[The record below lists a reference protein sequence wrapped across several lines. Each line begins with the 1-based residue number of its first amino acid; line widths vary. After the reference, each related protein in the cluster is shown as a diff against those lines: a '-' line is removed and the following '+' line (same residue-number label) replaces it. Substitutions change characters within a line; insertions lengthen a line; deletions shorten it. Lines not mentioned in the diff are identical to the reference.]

1 MCKYFK
7 KCYRTC
13 KSEKTHFRHWEHVRK
28 YAEKKYPNYINYRTY
43 SRLSKSAQ
51 NDMSNM
57 CDIEEL
63 NIEELESEPKSQ
75 NINYTNLERY
85 LVTNMVEKMIYNII
99 DKL

>member
-13 KSEKTHFRHWEHVRK
+13 KNKKSHFRHWEHVRK
-28 YAEKKYPNYINYRTY
+28 YAENKYPNYINYRTY
-43 SRLSKSAQ
+43 VRLSKSAQ
-51 NDMSNM
+51 NDMSNI
-57 CDIEEL
+57 CHIEESDS
-63 NIEELESEPKSQ
+63 ELESEPKSQ

-85 LVTNMVEKMIYNII
+85 LVTNMVEKMIYDIV

>member
-13 KSEKTHFRHWEHVRK
+13 KNKKSHFRHWEHVRK

-43 SRLSKSAQ
+43 VRLSKSAQ
-51 NDMSNM
+51 NDMSNI
-57 CDIEEL
+57 CHIEES
-63 NIEELESEPKSQ
+63 ESELESEPKSQ

>member
-43 SRLSKSAQ
+43 VRLSKSAQ
-51 NDMSNM
+51 NDMSNI
-57 CDIEEL
+57 CHIEESDS
-63 NIEELESEPKSQ
+63 ELESEPKSQ

-85 LVTNMVEKMIYNII
+85 LVTNMVEKMIYDIV

>member
-7 KCYRTC
+7 KCKRTC

-28 YAEKKYPNYINYRTY
+28 YAEKTYSNHINYRTY
-43 SRLSKSAQ
+43 IRLSKSAQ
-51 NDMSNM
+51 NDMRNM
-57 CDIEEL
+57 CDIEES
-63 NIEELESEPKSQ
+63 ESEPKSQ